1 MGKDLNIIFKEV
13 GDHILHL
20 IKELDKAIIKENM
33 LDEQWYLNFKD
44 ELNKLSIDPDR
55 N

>member
-1 MGKDLNIIFKEV
+1 MGKDLNIIFKEI
-13 GDHILHL
+13 GDHILHF